1 MSGGVTGVCCPGE
14 SWGIRSALCESSA
27 YIRHSFFDNY
37 TNCVAELKRD
47 ADKSENT
54 RKGIRERSGNNLP
67 VRSFFA
73 RSLLVIVH
81 GFLENGLIWKSG
93 HISSDIAALLTFE
106 SAFKAAF
113 RLL

>member
-1 MSGGVTGVCCPGE
+1 MSGGVAGVYCPGV

-37 TNCVAELKRD
+37 TNWMVELKRD

-54 RKGIRERSGNNLP
+54 RKGIGERSGNILP
-67 VRSFFA
+67 IRSFFA

-81 GFLENGLIWKSG
+81 GFLEDGLIWKSG
-93 HISSDIAALLTFE
+93 QISSDIAALLAFE
-106 SAFKAAF
+106 SASKAAF

>member
-1 MSGGVTGVCCPGE
+1 MSGGVAGVYCPGV

-54 RKGIRERSGNNLP
+54 RKGIGERSGNILP
-67 VRSFFA
+67 IRSFFA

-81 GFLENGLIWKSG
+81 GFLEDGPIWKSG
-93 HISSDIAALLTFE
+93 HISSDIAAPLAFE
-106 SAFKAAF
+106 SASKAAF

>member
-1 MSGGVTGVCCPGE
+1 M
-14 SWGIRSALCESSA
+14 
-27 YIRHSFFDNY
+27 
-37 TNCVAELKRD
+37 AELKRD

-54 RKGIRERSGNNLP
+54 RKGIGERSGNILP
-67 VRSFFA
+67 IWSFFA

-81 GFLENGLIWKSG
+81 GFLEDGPIWKSG
-93 HISSDIAALLTFE
+93 HISSDIAALLAFE